1 MCRHKWQLAA
11 TSACLINLLTEKV
24 VFFSAPNISDTNVLQ
39 VRKIQRSH
47 SIKSGPTDNSIF
59 SGKLLIIT
67 MLVSLGIGRVNAL
80 YTFPKVSR
88 ALSAFNVLSTVVL
101 NGNQML

>member
-1 MCRHKWQLAA
+1 MTL
-11 TSACLINLLTEKV
+11 V
-24 VFFSAPNISDTNVLQ
+24 VV
-39 VRKIQRSH
+39 VH
-47 SIKSGPTDNSIF
+47 IF
-59 SGKLLIIT
+59 GSKLLIIV